1 VTRAYAFDEDG
12 KRRANKSI
20 RWTEQ
25 FREKQNRRQ
34 RRQVSLFD
42 DLRIYNGT
50 NESLPQYGVG
60 KVTSITTYNG
70 EKYATVEK
78 PDTTFSRQYLVNS
91 GSALAY
97 QSTGVAKNRP
107 VVKVLYDTG
116 TPAAGEVWGP
126 KPGQWTASK
135 GYPGFLVLGIVDS
148 TNKIMLARVEEPEIY
163 AAKAD
168 GDIAINASGTC
179 SQWVGT
185 PGGSEFDSTVNITN
199 CYNFT
204 GKKIK
209 TNDLVTIYFVDG
221 VAYIGTAVKGSVV
234 ARAKVYD
241 ASISEA
247 ATGLVN
253 LYDTVAVGYAAG
265 TTSVINTARP
275 VFKDET
281 IVVGSDE
288 GSNWLTLGVVSHT
301 LEGTADTTI
310 SKDSSGDVTLTA
322 LTDTPTITAWS
333 YLGEVASGDTVYV
346 IWFNGKWRIIA
357 AECPVA

>member
-1 VTRAYAFDEDG
+1 MTRAYAFDEDG

-50 NESLPQYGVG
+50 NESMPQYGIG

-126 KPGQWTASK
+126 KPGQFTASK
-135 GYPGFLVLGIVDS
+135 GYPGFVVLGIVDS
-148 TNKIMLARVEEPEIY
+148 TNKIMLARQEPYDKLIGKLT
-163 AAKAD
+163 ATLSTGA
-168 GDIAINASGTC
+168 N
-179 SQWVGT
+179 
-185 PGGSEFDSTVNITN
+185 TVNIWAGAAGSETVVSGW
-199 CYNFT
+199 T
-204 GKKIK
+204 
-209 TNDLVTIYFVDG
+209 VS
-221 VAYIGTAVKGSVV
+221 AYPWQNLPTCAYPCSTTAKLQ
-234 ARAKVYD
+234 
-241 ASISEA
+241 
-247 ATGLVN
+247 LVN
-253 LYDTVAVGYAAG
+253 RNGVWYIEPLPIDYEQISGYSGSTRQYLRHDTSGCLQWH
-265 TTSVINTARP
+265 TP
-275 VFKDET
+275 
-281 IVVGSDE
+281 GS
-288 GSNWLTLGVVSHT
+288 
-301 LEGTADTTI
+301 
-310 SKDSSGDVTLTA
+310 
-322 LTDTPTITAWS
+322 
-333 YLGEVASGDTVYV
+333 
-346 IWFNGKWRIIA
+346 
-357 AECPVA
+357 C